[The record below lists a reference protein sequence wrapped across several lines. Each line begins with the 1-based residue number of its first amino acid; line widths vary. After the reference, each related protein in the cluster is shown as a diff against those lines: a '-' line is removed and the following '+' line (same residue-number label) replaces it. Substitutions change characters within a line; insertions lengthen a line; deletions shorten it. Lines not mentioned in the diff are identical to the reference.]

1 MANGMRYLRSLQVPI
16 KIFCRNI
23 WHESR
28 NLIFFM
34 TQWRCVVSFSNLN
47 ALCKTQSIY
56 ILI

>member
-34 TQWRCVVSFSNLN
+34 TQWRCVVSFF
-47 ALCKTQSIY
+47 KFKY
-56 ILI
+56 IV